1 MRRPLYPGL
10 PRPILFAHRGLSSEA
25 PENTFAAFKLALE
38 RGIPALELDVHLTA
52 DGQVVVIHDHE
63 TRRVGSGVD
72 RAIEKSNWKDL
83 SGIDV
88 GLWKGERWKDERIP
102 LLADLLDALGV
113 SAHWDIELKNHDQ
126 RDYGLEAAVSK
137 VIGASRHGA
146 ALAERC
152 AISSFNPWAIARFR
166 ALDGSIPVGIIWH
179 NHGEMPAFLRH
190 GEGRWIGH
198 ADFLKPSRKLVRA
211 SSSWR
216 WRALEGFE
224 FLVWTVDEAAEAHR
238 LVDLHASGIISNR
251 ADGLGLP
258 IVGP

>member
-1 MRRPLYPGL
+1 
-10 PRPILFAHRGLSSEA
+10 
-25 PENTFAAFKLALE
+25 
-38 RGIPALELDVHLTA
+38 
-52 DGQVVVIHDHE
+52 
-63 TRRVGSGVD
+63 
-72 RAIEKSNWKDL
+72 
-83 SGIDV
+83 
-88 GLWKGERWKDERIP
+88 
-102 LLADLLDALGV
+102 
-113 SAHWDIELKNHDQ
+113 
-126 RDYGLEAAVSK
+126 
-137 VIGASRHGA
+137 SRHGA